1 MKKTTAV
8 RIGATCVA
16 GACAWLSFAG
26 TSSAQVPGTD
36 PELYRIEARAEVL
49 ATIRTVLS
57 TLGDRNVAAHREFF
71 LPSATV
77 IAVMERDGE
86 RSTLV
91 RTLEESINSIAAVT
105 VPMSERIWDP
115 EVRVDGGVAIAWAP
129 YDFYID
135 GGFSHCG
142 YDAFQ
147 LIRTDQGWKLSSLI
161 YTVQQPPDCALHP
174 DGPPPGA
181 PGVR

>member
-1 MKKTTAV
+1 MSKGWAV
-8 RIGATCVA
+8 RIGATFVA
-16 GACAWLSFAG
+16 AAWAGLSFAEAL
-26 TSSAQVPGTD
+26 SAQSPGTD
-36 PELYRIEARAEVL
+36 PETYRIEARAEVL
-49 ATIRTVLS
+49 ATIRAALS

-77 IAVMERDGE
+77 IAVTERDGE

-91 RTLEESINSIAAVT
+91 RNLEESINSIAAVT
-105 VPMSERIWDP
+105 VPMNERIWDP

-142 YDAFQ
+142 HDAFQ
-147 LIRTDQGWKLSSLI
+147 LIRTDGGWKLSSII

-174 DGPPPGA
+174 DGPPLVVPGF
-181 PGVR
+181 R